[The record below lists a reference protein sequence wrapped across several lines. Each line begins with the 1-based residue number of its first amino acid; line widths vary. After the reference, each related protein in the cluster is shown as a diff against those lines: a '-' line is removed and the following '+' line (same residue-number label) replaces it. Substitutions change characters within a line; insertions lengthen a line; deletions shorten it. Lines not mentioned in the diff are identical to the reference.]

1 MSNRIIIRNDDV
13 LLSSTAHY
21 ENSFE
26 RFKYVHELTQIS
38 SRLVHV
44 PAIVTEEIRAFPEAI
59 EYIQAETKAK
69 RMTPQLHG
77 LLHVDYGKL
86 SRLVI
91 IAHLEE
97 SIEWFITTLG
107 YSPTIWY
114 TPWGANQPHLHEVA
128 EILSLKVIDC
138 SNTIK
143 FKGRY
148 GVTQVLKEGRP
159 LSFFYGSEIIMHW
172 WNDLDVE
179 RLKFFANLL
188 KEDETSNN
196 N

>member
-1 MSNRIIIRNDDV
+1 MSNIIIRNDDV
-13 LLSSTAHY
+13 LLSSTAYY
-21 ENSFE
+21 ENSFA
-26 RFKYVHELTQIS
+26 RFKRVHELTQLS

-44 PAIVTEEIRAFPEAI
+44 PALVTREIQAFPEAI
-59 EYIQAETKAK
+59 EYIQAETKAQ
-69 RMTPQLHG
+69 RMAPQLHG

-114 TPWGANQPHLHEVA
+114 TPWGANQPHLHEAA
-128 EILSLKVIDC
+128 EILNLNAVDC

-143 FKGRY
+143 LKGRY
-148 GVTQVLKEGRP
+148 GVTQALKDGRP
-159 LSFFYGSEIIMHW
+159 LSFFYDREIIMHW
-172 WNDLDVE
+172 WNDLDVV
-179 RLKFFANLL
+179 RLAFFANLL

-196 N
+196 H